1 MNSPSL
7 PVDHHAVAPHAV
19 APQVVDRLASRPW
32 SKGLYLITPDEA
44 DTARLLDR
52 VGAVIEFAA
61 LLQYRNKIA
70 SPALRRTQ
78 AGALHR
84 LCAERGVAL
93 IVNDD
98 LALARDIGADGV
110 HLGEDDGDPRA
121 ARERLGAEALIGVS
135 CYDNLDRARSAADAG
150 ASYIA
155 FGAFFPSSTKPLAR
169 RAGFDLLRDSAT
181 FGLPRVAIGGITP
194 DNARSVI
201 DAGAD
206 LIAVISGI
214 FDAPAPVAAAQ
225 AYRACFDRT

>member
-1 MNSPSL
+1 MNIETRQTDDSADPPGL
-7 PVDHHAVAPHAV
+7 GAIAGLAPGH
-19 APQVVDRLASRPW
+19 RWSR
-32 SKGLYLITPDEA
+32 GVYLITPEDD
-44 DTARLLDR
+44 DTGRLVAR
-52 VGAVIEFAA
+52 VGAVLDGAV
-61 LLQYRNKIA
+61 LLQYRNKRA
-70 SPALRRTQ
+70 SPSLRRTQ
-78 AGALHR
+78 ADALR
-84 LCAERGVAL
+84 GLCTERGVAL
-93 IVNDD
+93 IINDD
-98 LALARDIGADGV
+98 LALAREISADGV
-110 HLGEDDGDPRA
+110 HLGEHDGNPQA

-169 RAGFDLLRDSAT
+169 RACFDLLRDSAA

-206 LIAVISGI
+206 LIAVISGV
-214 FDAPAPVAAAQ
+214 FDAPDPVAAAQ